1 MTVIWNTILQRI
13 NATSKSLQSV
23 ECELF
28 KGSILLKSLENFINN
43 FREEYEKVEKEA
55 TDLSGL
61 SFSVEDEQTRRRRK
75 RNVFFDENKEVGHE
89 FTITIREDFK
99 VNSFYVICDN
109 TKAQLS
115 QRAQK
120 YEVVL
125 EPFRIFFDWKLSTEE
140 RKKALK
146 KLKDMY
152 KNDID
157 VCTLED
163 ELDHFL
169 IFLKENEDTIKT
181 TPDNPDIL
189 GFSCDSGVE
198 CVDRYHIYRAAKE
211 MSCTFPNI
219 EILLKIFL
227 TIPLSNASGER
238 SFSVLKRVKNYL
250 RNTMGEERLNNLA
263 ILYIEQEIL
272 NRIDT
277 DKIIDDFARNKAR
290 RKFII

>member
-1 MTVIWNTILQRI
+1 M
-13 NATSKSLQSV
+13 
-23 ECELF
+23 
-28 KGSILLKSLENFINN
+28 
-43 FREEYEKVEKEA
+43 
-55 TDLSGL
+55 
-61 SFSVEDEQTRRRRK
+61 
-75 RNVFFDENKEVGHE
+75 NKEVGHE
-89 FTITIREDFK
+89 FIIREDFK

-125 EPFRIFFDWKLSTEE
+125 EPLRIFFDCKMSTEE

-146 KLKDMY
+146 KSKDMY

-181 TPDNPDIL
+181 TPDNRDIL
-189 GFSCDSGVE
+189 DFSCDSG
-198 CVDRYHIYRAAKE
+198 VDRYHIYRATKE

-219 EILLKIFL
+219 EI
-227 TIPLSNASGER
+227 
-238 SFSVLKRVKNYL
+238 
-250 RNTMGEERLNNLA
+250 
-263 ILYIEQEIL
+263 
-272 NRIDT
+272 
-277 DKIIDDFARNKAR
+277 
-290 RKFII
+290 

>member
-1 MTVIWNTILQRI
+1 
-13 NATSKSLQSV
+13 
-23 ECELF
+23 
-28 KGSILLKSLENFINN
+28 
-43 FREEYEKVEKEA
+43 
-55 TDLSGL
+55 
-61 SFSVEDEQTRRRRK
+61 
-75 RNVFFDENKEVGHE
+75 
-89 FTITIREDFK
+89 
-99 VNSFYVICDN
+99 
-109 TKAQLS
+109 
-115 QRAQK
+115 
-120 YEVVL
+120 
-125 EPFRIFFDWKLSTEE
+125 LSTEE

-169 IFLKENEDTIKT
+169 IFLKEDEDTIKT

-189 GFSCDSGVE
+189 GFSCDSGV
-198 CVDRYHIYRAAKE
+198 DRYHIYRAVKE

-227 TIPLSNASGER
+227 TIPLSNASGEK

-250 RNTMGEERLNNLA
+250 RNTMGEERQNNLA
-263 ILYIEQEIL
+263 ILYIEHEIL

-277 DKIIDDFARNKAR
+277 DKIIDDFTRNKAR
-290 RKFII
+290 RKFM